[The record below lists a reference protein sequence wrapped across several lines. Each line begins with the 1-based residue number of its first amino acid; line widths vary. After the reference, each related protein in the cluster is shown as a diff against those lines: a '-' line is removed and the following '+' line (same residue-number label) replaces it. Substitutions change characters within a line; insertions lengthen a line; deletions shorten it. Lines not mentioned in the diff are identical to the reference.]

1 MTTTTDPGILSRKV
15 IGWAPRATLFATRG
29 DFNIRHQLPP
39 LAPWLEQAAA
49 KGYRQIM
56 CTGGWDA
63 AHTPEREWWVD
74 GPAAAGWSVE
84 SYVPD
89 PRYAVY
95 VRRDEAGGRHKIT
108 VRMSAS
114 WYDDCDQ
121 TVLIR
126 EAHTTL
132 ARLLK
137 ASFDTRAV
145 LMGTPARTG
154 QDLLQRSLP
163 EGVQYLSAPL
173 EVRELLNTE
182 YYSKDG
188 HRHLLFPQGR
198 MEFVAPPDAPPV
210 SDLYLL
216 DARWMYAAHIR
227 NSSSGSM
234 PVLTAPGQLIHDD
247 TPDFEPYRAGFY
259 RVAFRPPDDW
269 HHIGLLPVWDGNRTI
284 WPAND
289 DLFRGQVMEET
300 GWAIEP
306 ELRLALAHGWRVHI
320 LERLLFAPQG
330 TPGGDP
336 CRAWAEKLI
345 ALRARLDASEGDV
358 PRLLSAAVRHLL
370 IDTVGSWRRSDR
382 RELHA
387 TLPGHEDDIP
397 EDAEEFTPIYE
408 HGVHVRSEWYGRAP
422 LDPMQQAM
430 YRPEWAAMVWGR
442 SRAALNE
449 FAVRYFPDELVAL
462 RSDAVAA
469 RNLNVTTADDG
480 KPGRFRLRREW
491 HFDPPRPCPHDE
503 TAWRALVGGDE

>member
-1 MTTTTDPGILSRKV
+1 MTPTTDPGILTRKV
-15 IGWAPRATLFATRG
+15 IGWAPRATLFAPRG
-29 DFNIRHQLPP
+29 DFNVHRVLPP
-39 LAPWLEQAAA
+39 LAPWLDIAATHN
-49 KGYRQIM
+49 YRQIM
-56 CTGGWDA
+56 FTGGWDA
-63 AHTPEREWWVD
+63 AHTPDREWWVD
-74 GPAAAGWSVE
+74 APAAAGWTVE
-84 SYVPD
+84 PYVPD
-89 PRYAVY
+89 PRYATY
-95 VRRDEAGGRHKIT
+95 TRRDEAGGRHKIT
-108 VRMSAS
+108 VRMSAA

-154 QDLLQRSLP
+154 QDLLLRSLP
-163 EGVQYLSAPL
+163 EGVSYLPAPDD
-173 EVRELLNTE
+173 VRDILNTE
-182 YYSKDG
+182 FYSKDG

-198 MEFVAPPDAPPV
+198 MEFVAPEDAPPV

-234 PVLTAPGQLIHDD
+234 PVLTDEHWEIVHDD
-247 TPDFEPYRAGFY
+247 LPDFEPYRAGFY
-259 RVAFRPPDDW
+259 RVDFQAPDDW
-269 HHIGLLPVWDGNRTI
+269 HHIGLLPVWGGERTC
-284 WPAND
+284 WPARD
-289 DLFRGQVMEET
+289 EE
-300 GWAIEP
+300 GYYNRESWASEP
-306 ELRLALAHGWRVHI
+306 EIRLALAHGWGMIIR
-320 LERLLFAPQG
+320 ERLLFAPQG

-345 ALRARLDASEGDV
+345 ALRAHLDATDAGGAT
-358 PRLLSAAVRHLL
+358 RLLSAAVRHLL
-370 IDTVGSWRRSDR
+370 IDTVGRWRRSDR

-387 TLPGHEDDIP
+387 TLPGHEDEIP

-442 SRAALNE
+442 ARAALNSAALQ
-449 FAVRYFPDELVAL
+449 FDPHDLVAL
-462 RSDAVAA
+462 RSDALAV
-469 RNLNVTTADDG
+469 RGGIEELPDDG
-480 KPGRFRLRREW
+480 KPGRFRLKREW
-491 HFDPPRPCPHDE
+491 HFDPPRSCPHDE
-503 TAWRALVGGDE
+503 TAWRALVGGEE